1 MSVLSVA
8 DLECSRELD
17 DAAMSAISGGGGGA
31 LWIFGW
37 ITPYISGR
45 QEGFGGVVNIYD
57 ITNNFTADQ
66 MINQFQS
73 VDVHNSGNGA
83 NLNVSPNAASANSAG

>member
-1 MSVLSVA
+1 MSALFVA
-8 DLECSRELD
+8 DLECDRELSRAD
-17 DAAMSAISGGGGGA
+17 MAFIRGGGGA
-31 LWIFGW
+31 PWVYGW

-45 QEGFGGVVNIYD
+45 QEGFGGVVNIYE

-83 NLNVSPNAASANSAG
+83 SLNVSPNANSANSVS

>member
-1 MSVLSVA
+1 MSVLSVT

-17 DAAMSAISGGGGGA
+17 DAAMSAISGGGGA
-31 LWIFGW
+31 PWVFGW

-83 NLNVSPNAASANSAG
+83 NLTVSPNAASANSVG